1 MSPSL
6 HNRWERLRVNAAHL
20 TTGGSWSAQL
30 TSTTQRNLRSFFFDG
45 LFASAT
51 DSITVTYL
59 TLYVLALGANSADI
73 GLMTALASLNATLL
87 LIPGAILVDRIGNR
101 KKIVLI
107 SSGVVGRICLLLLA
121 LIPIF
126 YQNSAV
132 IYIAIGI
139 KVLMDGANN
148 FSLPA
153 WVSLAG
159 DVVPLSWRGRYF
171 GTRNLAMGIA
181 AILVIY
187 GFGQLITWIGSPKGY
202 QWALGL
208 AFVFGITSA
217 SFFSRIRDYR
227 DINQKIPAQSYSFKS
242 LFATLKNDRNFL
254 ALCGFTAL
262 WNFSINIA
270 GPFFNVFLVKDLS
283 ATASII
289 GAVAVVGKISA
300 LPSQKF
306 FGNLADRWGSGKL
319 MRLMAFI
326 IPFLPIS
333 WFFVQAPWQAIPINI
348 VGGILWA
355 GMNLA
360 SFNLLLE
367 TSPQEQ
373 RARYSAMYQIA
384 VALSTAIGATLGG
397 FVADQWGIRLVFLL
411 SGIGRLIA
419 AIVLFKFVREIQ
431 SQPIG
436 LITGG

>member
-1 MSPSL
+1 MVPSL
-6 HNRWERLRVNAAHL
+6 RDWWRRLRVNAAHL
-20 TTGGSWSAQL
+20 TTGGSWTVQLSSA
-30 TSTTQRNLRSFFFDG
+30 TQRNLRSFFFDG
-45 LFASAT
+45 LFASGT

-59 TLYVLALGANSADI
+59 TLYVLALGASSADI

-107 SSGVVGRICLLLLA
+107 SSGFIGRICLLLLA
-121 LIPIF
+121 LVPIF
-126 YQNSAV
+126 YHSTAA
-132 IYIAIGI
+132 IYIAIGL

-171 GTRNLAMGIA
+171 GTRNLAMGIS

-187 GFGQLITWIGSPKGY
+187 GFGQFITWIGPPDGY

-208 AFVFGITSA
+208 AFVFGIISA
-217 SFFSRIRDYR
+217 SFFSRIKDYR
-227 DINQKIPAQSYSFKS
+227 DINQKIPTQSYSLKS

-254 ALCGFTAL
+254 GLCGFTAL

-289 GAVAVVGKISA
+289 GVVAVVGKISG
-300 LPSQKF
+300 LPSQRF
-306 FGNLADRWGSGKL
+306 FGGLVDRWGSGKL

-326 IPFLPIS
+326 IPFLTIS
-333 WFFVQAPWQAIPINI
+333 WYFVQATWQAIPINI

-419 AIVLFKFVREIQ
+419 AFVLLKVGINKTSTIPQLE
-431 SQPIG
+431 SG
-436 LITGG
+436 